1 MDQNILQIIKDAAIG
16 LLKAN
21 DPETEVFTEE
31 IMRTEM
37 LEDMEKQ
44 GLDQRW
50 YYVEVSPTSFKTEG
64 MDETE
69 GALTVSI
76 DYYEPEE
83 SVRQYGEKA
92 IALDAVLRPVFRF
105 DYGGERRAITVQRLN
120 ASISGRMLH
129 LTFPL
134 TFLVSDEEEE
144 SPLMGE
150 IELIIN

>member
-50 YYVEVSPTSFKTEG
+50 YYVEVIPTSFKTEG
-64 MDETE
+64 MYETE
-69 GALTVSI
+69 VALTVSI
-76 DYYEPEE
+76 DY
-83 SVRQYGEKA
+83 
-92 IALDAVLRPVFRF
+92 
-105 DYGGERRAITVQRLN
+105 
-120 ASISGRMLH
+120 
-129 LTFPL
+129 
-134 TFLVSDEEEE
+134 
-144 SPLMGE
+144 
-150 IELIIN
+150 